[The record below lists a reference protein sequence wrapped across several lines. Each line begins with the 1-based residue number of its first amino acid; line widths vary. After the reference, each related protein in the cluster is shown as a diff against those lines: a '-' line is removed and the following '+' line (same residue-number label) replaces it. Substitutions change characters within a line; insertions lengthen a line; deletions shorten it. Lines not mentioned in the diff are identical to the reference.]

1 MIMFDRVSGFF
12 VDILSESSKWES
24 NNFGL
29 IVIVLFYLVE
39 FLLVLV
45 LEEVL
50 GVDSLL
56 LIMIEI
62 LSLLCIVVIDCGVWS
77 LVSIINIIVIV
88 IIVHIVHIDIKM
100 IIGKQSVYTISS
112 VIEELIRSGLIKYS
126 VRVVSVMCLVEL
138 PFR

>member
-1 MIMFDRVSGFF
+1 MIMFDRVSEL

-24 NNFGL
+24 NNFRL
-29 IVIVLFYLVE
+29 IVMVLFYLVE

-62 LSLLCIVVIDCGVWS
+62 LSLLWIVIIDCGVWS
-77 LVSIINIIVIV
+77 LVSIIVIV
-88 IIVHIVHIDIKM
+88 IIVIVVIIIVQFVIIHIVQFVIVIIVHIDIKM

-112 VIEELIRSGLIKYS
+112 VIEELIRSGLIK
-126 VRVVSVMCLVEL
+126 
-138 PFR
+138 